1 MEKIM
6 HTISLRNLTKEESP
20 KYLTKD
26 KYTAEYKWTDAL
38 NEAEMFT
45 SKQHAEDVFAE
56 LLRKR
61 KEDANTYSEN
71 QVSHSLINEG
81 LCLEKANIF
90 GKGLVSIE
98 ELKLF
103 PKRTEII
110 QAATIPSY
118 GNRRIRALTPLKE
131 RRYNREQNQQAND

>member
-1 MEKIM
+1 M

-26 KYTAEYKWTDAL
+26 KYTSEYKWTDAL

-45 SKQHAEDVFAE
+45 SKQAAEAVFSE
-56 LLRKR
+56 LLKKR

-71 QVSHSLINEG
+71 RVSHSLINDG

-110 QAATIPSY
+110 QAATIPSH
-118 GNRRIRALTPLKE
+118 GNRRSQVVTPVNE
-131 RRYNREQNQQAND
+131 RRYGREKSQQVNN